1 MTKNKFGKVMIGISP
16 GGRVAA
22 AFSFFLAFVLPAVP
36 QYFVAQLRVAANAQT
51 PLQQVDR
58 KDDRV
63 IINTNLVSLTVTV
76 TDKQG
81 HFVAGLEK
89 SAFTVFDDKV
99 PQEISHFSNQD
110 APISVGVVFD
120 LSGSM
125 SGDKIKQSKGAL
137 ARFIQTSHE
146 QDEYCLVGF
155 NEGAHLLLER
165 ASDGEAMLEKL
176 ARALPRGNTA
186 LYDAVAFST
195 EQVSRCRYPRR
206 ALIVISDGEDNRS
219 RQTIGQLHQ
228 RLREADVTIYT
239 IRIGASLPRSIG
251 RIILNELAT
260 ASGGRAFSPKSAGEM
275 DEAFEQI
282 ALELRRQYSI
292 GFMSSQLVPDRRW
305 HRLKVRVTPP
315 PGYPRVIVRSREGYY
330 ADIKH
335 TPTAER

>member
-1 MTKNKFGKVMIGISP
+1 MTKNKFSRAMIDIGP
-16 GGRVAA
+16 GGGVAA
-22 AFSFFLAFVLPAVP
+22 AFFFLVLVLPAAP
-36 QYFVAQLRVAANAQT
+36 RYDVARLRATANAQT

-63 IINTNLVSLTVTV
+63 IINTDLVSLTVTV

-81 HFVAGLEK
+81 HFIAGLDK
-89 SAFTVFDDKV
+89 GAFTVFDDKV

-110 APISVGVVFD
+110 APLSVGVVFD

-125 SGDKIKQSKGAL
+125 SGDKINQSKAAL

-146 QDEYCLVGF
+146 QDEYCLIGF
-155 NEGAHLLLER
+155 NEGAHLLLEGAR
-165 ASDGEAMLEKL
+165 DGEAMLEKL
-176 ARALPRGNTA
+176 ARAQPHGNTA
-186 LYDAVAFST
+186 VYDAVAFST

-219 RQTIGQLHQ
+219 RQSFGQLRR

-251 RIILNELAT
+251 RIILDELAT
-260 ASGGRAFSPKSAGEM
+260 ASGGKAFSPKSAEET

-292 GFMSSQLVPDRRW
+292 GFLPSQLVPDGRW
-305 HRLKVRVTPP
+305 HRLQVRVTPP
-315 PGYPRVIVRSREGYY
+315 AGYPRVVVRNREGYY